1 MYLAPT
7 LLNFEIKSSF
17 QTFRGQM
24 SSQFLYEG
32 MKTVKFDEFNNWIVV
47 SAPIKQIAQSRI
59 LNQIVKQIERCG

>member
-1 MYLAPT
+1 
-7 LLNFEIKSSF
+7 
-17 QTFRGQM
+17 M

-59 LNQIVKQIERCG
+59 LNQIVKKVERCG